1 MKKNIALMLAVST
14 LLLAGCSTTQVAT
27 KTSSQKA
34 AIESV
39 FTQRAKIKEKDE
51 RVGLLS
57 NERVAGLMAIDVQ
70 NCPADFRSSWFD
82 YLVEVQNL
90 HTRIERVALI
100 ASGEGKPV
108 TDLPSLIK
116 FTVTSPGIGQYL
128 LDALNKDDEALKKL
142 ERSAMNYGVMP
153 EH

>member
-1 MKKNIALMLAVST
+1 MKKNIAIMLAVST
-14 LLLAGCSTTQVAT
+14 LLLAGCSTTRLAT
-27 KTSSQKA
+27 KTGSHKA

-39 FTQRAKIKEKDE
+39 FAQRARIKEKDE
-51 RVGLLS
+51 RVGLL
-57 NERVAGLMAIDVQ
+57 NDQRVAALMAIDVQ
-70 NCPADFRSSWFD
+70 SCPADFRSAWFD

-90 HTRIERVALI
+90 HTRMERVALF
-100 ASGEGKPV
+100 ASAEGKPV

-116 FTVTSPGIGQYL
+116 FAVTNPELGQYL
-128 LDALNKDDEALKKL
+128 LGALNKDDEALQKL